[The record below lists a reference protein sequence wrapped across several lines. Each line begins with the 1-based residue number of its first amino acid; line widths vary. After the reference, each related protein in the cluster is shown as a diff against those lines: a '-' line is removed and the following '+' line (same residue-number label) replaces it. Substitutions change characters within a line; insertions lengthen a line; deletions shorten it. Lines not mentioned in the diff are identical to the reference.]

1 VIGRGGG
8 AGLGRGLRLG
18 LCLLAAPLLSCS
30 GSVPEI
36 LAVEAR
42 VELRPVGGAASATGG
57 GGGEAGAGVYE
68 SLSVFGNIRN
78 ADGLDDI
85 EALWVVDDADELSWK
100 LTDTNWSALSESG
113 ESWIGASGL
122 TMVDYGAIPR
132 GEYRLVVANLAGKR
146 AEYKFRV
153 SSGDRARPLPL
164 LSQGDS
170 RLSLGSDWPQN
181 FLLAYDG
188 AGALIASRPVGAGN
202 IDLNASL
209 GSENAQRA
217 ASLCVYGS
225 DPAQLLG
232 AYSWRM
238 KRR

>member
-1 VIGRGGG
+1 MIGRGGG

-57 GGGEAGAGVYE
+57 GAAGAGVYE

-100 LTDTNWSALSESG
+100 LADTNWSALKESG

-122 TMVDYGAIPR
+122 TMADYGPIPR
-132 GEYRLVVANLAGKR
+132 GEYRLVVASLAGKR
-146 AEYKFRV
+146 AEYRFRV
-153 SSGDRARPLPL
+153 SSGDGARPLPL

-170 RLSLGSDWPQN
+170 RLSLSSAWPQN

-209 GSENAQRA
+209 GPENAERA

-225 DPAQLLG
+225 DATQLLG
-232 AYSWRM
+232 AYSWRT

>member
-1 VIGRGGG
+1 VIGRGG
-8 AGLGRGLRLG
+8 AGLGRSLGRGLG
-18 LCLLAAPLLSCS
+18 LCLLAVPLLSCS

-42 VELRPVGGAASATGG
+42 VELRPVGGATSAAGG
-57 GGGEAGAGVYE
+57 AAGAGVYE

-100 LTDTNWSALSESG
+100 LADTNWSALSESG
-113 ESWIGASGL
+113 ESWIGAAGL
-122 TMVDYGAIPR
+122 TMADYGAIPR
-132 GEYRLVVANLAGKR
+132 GEYRLVVANLAGRR

-164 LSQGDS
+164 LGQGDS
-170 RLSLGSDWPQN
+170 RLSLSSLWPQN

-188 AGALIASRPVGAGN
+188 AGALIASKPVGAGN

-209 GSENAQRA
+209 GPENAQRA

>member
-1 VIGRGGG
+1 M
-8 AGLGRGLRLG
+8 G

-42 VELRPVGGAASATGG
+42 VELRPNGGERLEGGAP
-57 GGGEAGAGVYE
+57 GAGSYE
-68 SLSVFGNIRN
+68 SLSVFGNIKN
-78 ADGLDDI
+78 SDGLDDI
-85 EALWVVDDADELSWK
+85 EALWVVDDADELSWR
-100 LTDTNWSALSESG
+100 LADTNWSALSESG

-122 TMVDYGAIPR
+122 TMADYGPIPR
-132 GEYRLVVANLAGKR
+132 GEYRLIAANLAGKR

-153 SSGDRARPLPL
+153 SSGDKARPLPT

-170 RLSLGSDWPQN
+170 RLSLSSLWPQN

-188 AGALIASRPVGAGN
+188 AGALIASRPIGAGN

-209 GSENAQRA
+209 GPENAIRA
-217 ASLCVYGS
+217 AALGVYGS
-225 DPAQLLG
+225 DATQLLG